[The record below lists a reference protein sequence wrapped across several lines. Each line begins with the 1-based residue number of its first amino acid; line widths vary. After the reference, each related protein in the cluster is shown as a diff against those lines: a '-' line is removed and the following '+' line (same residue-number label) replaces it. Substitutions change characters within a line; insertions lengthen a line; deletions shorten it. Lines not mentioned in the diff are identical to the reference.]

1 MLISPLGS
9 LETMRGSNSRQHRAN
24 PIDVIEAAYDLQT
37 DDRTWLRQVATA
49 IGPLIEGGL
58 GVWAYYYDTELPATR
73 WLDEVVM
80 LGARRSEIQAAK
92 RMASSNDGIVE
103 KTHAVVE
110 PLQSS
115 LEAARAARASEAAQD
130 RYRAFLDSIGA
141 CDYFAFRT
149 VEAGG
154 KGAAFAAAQRGPWSP
169 DRRTRQLWARVA
181 SHVAAARRLRA
192 ALAAAPEREIAAV
205 LTPSGRI
212 AHVERAAVTARDS
225 LRDAVLAQERAR
237 SALRRRDPEEAARC
251 WRALVSGEWSIVERF
266 ERGGQRYLVAHSN
279 PPDAK
284 GLRGL
289 SAREC
294 TIVRLAGL
302 GKANKLI
309 AYELGLSESG
319 VSSHLHAAMRKLG
332 IATRSELILLVANLD
347 TSA

>member
-1 MLISPLGS
+1 MP
-9 LETMRGSNSRQHRAN
+9 RSNPPRHRAN
-24 PIDVIEAAYDLQT
+24 PINVIEAAYDLES
-37 DDRTWLRQVATA
+37 DDRTWLTQVATA
-49 IGPLIEGGL
+49 VSPLIEGGH
-58 GVWAYYYDTELPATR
+58 GVWAYYYDIAIPAPR
-73 WLDEVVM
+73 WLDDVVL

-92 RMASSNDGIVE
+92 RMAISNANLVE
-103 KTHAVVE
+103 KTHDVAE
-110 PLQSS
+110 PLVSS
-115 LEAARAARASEAAQD
+115 LEATRAARANEAAQT

-154 KGAAFAAAQRGPWSP
+154 KGVAFAAAQRTPWSP
-169 DRRTRQLWARVA
+169 DRRTRGLWARVA

-192 ALAAAPEREIAAV
+192 ALAAAADREVAAV

-212 AHVERAAVTARDS
+212 DHAERAAITARES
-225 LRDAVLAQERAR
+225 LREAVLAQERAR
-237 SALRRRDPEEAARC
+237 GALRRRDPDAATQC

-266 ERGGQRYLVAHSN
+266 ARGGKRYLVAHSN

-302 GKANKLI
+302 GKSNKLI

-319 VSSHLHAAMRKLG
+319 VSSHLHAAMHKLG
-332 IATRSELILLVANLD
+332 IATRSELILLVAHLD
-347 TSA
+347 APA